1 MAEYIEQKPAEE
13 TLEVI
18 ADFICGD
25 NEEKFPVYRSSF
37 YLTKFFKNIGINVEH
52 DGSTRKKWV
61 LEVLES
67 LSINEIEEVI
77 LRLVDIKEYKGD
89 IKKLKQATKAMNEIL
104 FIEDLKLVFQGKIPS
119 IVKINSHDNPLISNK
134 EKEQAQID
142 NQGGIFANNLENNG
156 YIISDSDN
164 KLKKSEEATLSWP
177 EKWWAK
183 YLLFPIFVLVI
194 SALIIWYLGIN

>member
-77 LRLVDIKEYKGD
+77 LRLVDIKEYK
-89 IKKLKQATKAMNEIL
+89 
-104 FIEDLKLVFQGKIPS
+104 EDLKLVFQGKIPS